1 MTEGPGPRPTT
12 GESGTTGT
20 TLPGFAPER
29 LARLALRAV
38 ADLKLDLTGRT
49 VLTEAATGAYAVTP
63 VLASLA
69 GARVIAFTRDTRYGT
84 AEEVSFLTGMVGLF
98 AGTRHPIDIVTEL
111 LPEHVEAA
119 DIVTNS
125 GHLRP
130 IDAAFVARLKPT
142 AVVPL
147 MFEAW
152 EVGLGRDDVDLA
164 ALRARGIAFAGTN
177 EHHDLIGVFEHHRAM
192 VGRLMSD
199 CGIAVYGANC
209 VVLCDNP
216 FEPEIVDGLVRAGA
230 RVHCAGSL
238 DRVNTPED
246 VDAVLIALR
255 PGAKPVVGPAEAR
268 RIADRWPGAVVV
280 QVWGDVDREALTA
293 YGVPFWPPVGPKPGH
308 MAILPSAV
316 GPEPIVRLQAGGLKV
331 AQILLT
337 RPELRSDED
346 KEYLDELS

>member
-1 MTEGPGPRPTT
+1 MNNATGASSAGGPPVDPR
-12 GESGTTGT
+12 
-20 TLPGFAPER
+20 PGFAPER
-29 LARLALRAV
+29 LARLAVRAV

-69 GARVIAFTRDTRYGT
+69 GARVIALTRDTRYGT
-84 AEEVSFLTGMVGLF
+84 AEEVRHLTGLVALF
-98 AGTRHPIDIVTEL
+98 AGTRQPIDIVTEL
-111 LPEHVEAA
+111 TPRHIEAA
-119 DIVTNS
+119 DVVTNS

-130 IDAAFVARLKPT
+130 IDAEFVARLKPT

-147 MFEAW
+147 MYEAW
-152 EVGLGRDDVDLA
+152 EIGLGRQDVDLA
-164 ALRARGIAFAGTN
+164 ALRERGISHAGTN
-177 EHHDLIGVFEHHRAM
+177 EHHPSVGVFDHHRAM
-192 VGRLMSD
+192 VVRLLSD
-199 CGIAVYGANC
+199 CGVAVYGANC

-230 RVHCAGSL
+230 QVHGADSL
-238 DRVNTPED
+238 DLVNTPED
-246 VDAVLIALR
+246 VDAVVVALR
-255 PGAKPVVGPAEAR
+255 PGDRPVIGAAEAA
-268 RIADRWPGAVVV
+268 RIAARWPGAAVV
-280 QVWGDVDREALTA
+280 QVWGDLDREALTA
-293 YGVPFWPPVGPKPGH
+293 SGVPFWPPVGPAPGH

-346 KEYLDELS
+346 REYIDDL